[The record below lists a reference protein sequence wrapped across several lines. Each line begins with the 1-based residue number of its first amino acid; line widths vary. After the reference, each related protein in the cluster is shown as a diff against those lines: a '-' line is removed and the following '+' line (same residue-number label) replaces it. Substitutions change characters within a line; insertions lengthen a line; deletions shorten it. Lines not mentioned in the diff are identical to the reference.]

1 MFDASRFGQF
11 IPGNSLLHRLDP
23 RAKMICLILY
33 LTVLL
38 MIRTPI
44 AMLIL
49 LVGSGIVAALSRLSV
64 KDLFGSL
71 KPLLPILLFA
81 FILNLFMPGEKDNLI
96 FAWKFLKISRESLT
110 SAVLISFRVG
120 ALVLLSNLFL
130 SLTTSAM
137 QMTDGFATLMKP
149 LSYIGVPVQDIAM
162 MMSIALRFVP
172 ILLEETD
179 KIMKAQTSRGADYDT
194 GGVIKRVK
202 GFVTVLVPLFISA
215 FRRADALA
223 QAMEARAYR
232 SGAKR
237 GKLHPLK
244 YQKEDYAFFAFT
256 VLFLAAVLFLDFSRR

>member
-1 MFDASRFGQF
+1 MFDVGRFGQYV
-11 IPGNSLLHRLDP
+11 PGNSLLHRLDP
-23 RAKMICLILY
+23 RAKMICLLLS

-38 MIRTPI
+38 MARTPA
-44 AMLIL
+44 AMLSL
-49 LVGSGIVAALSRLSV
+49 LAGTITLAALSRLSV
-64 KDLFGSL
+64 KDLLGSI
-71 KPLLPILLFA
+71 KPLLPILIFA
-81 FILNLFMPGEKDNLI
+81 FVLNLFIPGEKDKLI
-96 FAWKFLKISRESLT
+96 FQWQFLQISQESLIN
-110 SAVLISFRVG
+110 AVLISFRVG
-120 ALVLLSNLFL
+120 ALVMLSNLFL

-137 QMTDGFATLMKP
+137 QLTDGFAALMKP

-194 GGVIKRVK
+194 GGLIKRVK

-237 GKLHPLK
+237 GKLRPLR
-244 YQKEDYAFFAFT
+244 YGKEDFLFFACM
-256 VLFLAAVLFLDFSRR
+256 VLFLAAVLFLDYKKL

>member
-1 MFDASRFGQF
+1 MFDANNFGQY

-23 RAKMICLILY
+23 RAKMICLMLY
-33 LTVLL
+33 ITVLL
-38 MIRTPI
+38 MVRTPLGMLLMLAGTFVI
-44 AMLIL
+44 A
-49 LVGSGIVAALSRLSV
+49 SLSRLSY
-64 KDLFGSL
+64 KDVLGSM
-71 KPLLPILLFA
+71 KPLIPILLFA
-81 FILNLFMPGEKDNLI
+81 FILNLFLPGEEDKILLS
-96 FAWKFLKISRESLT
+96 WKFLKISEESLT
-110 SAVLISFRVG
+110 NAVLISFRVG
-120 ALVLLSNLFL
+120 ALVMLSNLFL

-137 QMTDGFATLMKP
+137 QLTDGFAALMKP
-149 LSYIGVPVQDIAM
+149 LAYIGVPVQDIAM

-194 GGVIKRVK
+194 GGLIKRVK

-237 GKLHPLK
+237 GKLRPLK
-244 YQKEDYAFFAFT
+244 YQKEDFLFFA
-256 VLFLAAVLFLDFSRR
+256 VLIFFLAAVLYLDFSRR